1 MDACRGWP
9 FALLMAFRNQ
19 TLLSSSHLL
28 GSDISGVVAR
38 QSQYFEYQGVIHNP
52 GLPCTASL
60 CIETR
65 IARCTN
71 PKCPGPQPQTLKSPH
86 SSIAKLPHIELSKPG
101 VAEAAGSKV
110 PAARGQHDPCAAS
123 GSPGWGLGGKH
134 PFEQQDSDHAQ
145 APKSRRRPGIMCAP
159 SPEQVG
165 YPDHL
170 TKTRYIPWLRSLNSL
185 SILGP
190 FALRES
196 LAQNRSSKAG
206 ARVVCP

>member
-1 MDACRGWP
+1 
-9 FALLMAFRNQ
+9 MAFRNQ

-159 SPEQVG
+159 SPEQSATQTTSLKPGIFRG
-165 YPDHL
+165 YGAL
-170 TKTRYIPWLRSLNSL
+170 TA
-185 SILGP
+185 
-190 FALRES
+190 FQS
-196 LAQNRSSKAG
+196 LAPSLCASPWHRTAPARQVPGWCAHDLSSVD
-206 ARVVCP
+206 ARGKCR